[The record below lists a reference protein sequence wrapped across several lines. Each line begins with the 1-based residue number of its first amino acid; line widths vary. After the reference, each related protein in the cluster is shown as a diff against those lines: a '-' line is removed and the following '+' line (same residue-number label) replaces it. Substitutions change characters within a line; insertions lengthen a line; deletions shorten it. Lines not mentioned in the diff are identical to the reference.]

1 MRIEVF
7 ATPAGIPPGIQDS
20 AAVMIDVFRAS
31 TTITT
36 ALAAGA
42 RCVLPVT
49 DVEQAVRLVEPY
61 RADEAV
67 LGGERDCLRI
77 DGFALGNSPA
87 EYSREAVAGRV
98 VIFTTTNG
106 TAALAAIAGARRV
119 LVGCF
124 LNLAAVSAALAG
136 ETDVSVVC
144 AGNAGRFSLE
154 DFACAG
160 ALVAR
165 LAPRTTSLGD
175 GALAARAV
183 WRSLGRS
190 LSRNLLATEHARRLS
205 QLGFGADLEFA
216 LRIDSVPVVPR
227 LDEGR
232 IIL

>member
-1 MRIEVF
+1 MRIDVF
-7 ATPAGIPPGIQDS
+7 ATPVGLPPAIQET

-36 ALAAGA
+36 ALASGA

-49 DVEQAVRLVEPY
+49 DVEQAVRLIEPY
-61 RADEAV
+61 RSDEAV
-67 LGGERDCLRI
+67 LGGERDSLRI

-87 EYSREAVAGRV
+87 EYSRDAVAGRV
-98 VIFTTTNG
+98 VVFTTTNG

-124 LNLAAVSAALAG
+124 LNLAAVAAALAG
-136 ETDVSVVC
+136 EPDITIVC

-165 LAPRTTSLGD
+165 LAPRTTQMGD

-190 LSRNLLATEHARRLS
+190 LNQNLLATEHARRLS
-205 QLGFGADLEFA
+205 RLGFAADLELA
-216 LRIDSVPVVPR
+216 LRIDSIPVVPQ
-227 LDEGR
+227 LAEGR